1 MTRITPA
8 EGQLPSPAEPLPWVQ
23 PGLRQHLD
31 CGQLPPCCPA
41 LSPRSAASA
50 RLSRPR
56 PRPLWGR
63 TDHPA
68 SQTLGR
74 SRLTDLLGRRRCCC
88 RCRHLGPPQPALALW
103 HGGGAHTLDG
113 HALPRPRHSS
123 ERNPEWARVCVGSDP
138 WRPVTRDR
146 ESPAGCMG
154 VAGIACTLG
163 SPQVLRK
170 GRPQNPKHAFTFHQL
185 PILGYCTILSCDK
198 MRERCHREC
207 WCVRL
212 GCRSSGNVR

>member
-1 MTRITPA
+1 MLFLSSWFLAAERHVQAQAPQAMTRITPA
-8 EGQLPSPAEPLPWVQ
+8 EGQLPSPAELLPWVQ

-63 TDHPA
+63 PDHPA

-74 SRLTDLLGRRRCCC
+74 SRLTDLLGRRRRCC

-103 HGGGAHTLDG
+103 HGGGAHTLG
-113 HALPRPRHSS
+113 WPRLATP
-123 ERNPEWARVCVGSDP
+123 
-138 WRPVTRDR
+138 
-146 ESPAGCMG
+146 SP
-154 VAGIACTLG
+154 
-163 SPQVLRK
+163 PLRK
-170 GRPQNPKHAFTFHQL
+170 KSRVGKSL
-185 PILGYCTILSCDK
+185 C
-198 MRERCHREC
+198 
-207 WCVRL
+207 RL
-212 GCRSSGNVR
+212 RSLEAGHSPP